1 MNPRILAKSIYTG
14 DRGCKAFVYDQAMRE
29 LRIQID
35 CISVLRPGTE
45 VWDFYT
51 EGDIEDGWIVFR
63 RVDELSME
71 PPGATPNDFFNGISI
86 EDCPNSPERYRMV
99 ISIDSIDDSGKTTEV
114 TIRGFVNDAHLE
126 DSNGQEVSN
135 GIR

>member
-14 DRGCKAFVYDQAMRE
+14 DRVCKLFVYNQAKRE

-35 CISVLRPGTE
+35 NISVLRPETE

-63 RVDELSME
+63 GVDELSME
-71 PPGATPNDFFNGISI
+71 PPGFTPNDWFNDISI
-86 EDCPNSPERYRMV
+86 EDCPSSPGRYRIV
-99 ISIDSIDDSGKTTEV
+99 SSIDSIDDSGKTTEV
-114 TIRGFVNDAHLE
+114 TIRGFVDDAHLE
-126 DSNGQEVSN
+126 DSTGREVAI
-135 GIR
+135 GPR